1 MGQTLLRFGVVL
13 GLGLGMAAAGSHT
26 GTSWQGIPVF
36 ALCALLAFTIQWLA
50 FLPAW
55 RLQTEAF
62 YDLTGALTYLSVTWL
77 AVALTPDQSALG
89 LLLAG
94 CISLWALRLG
104 SFLFLRIRADGKDSR
119 FDRIKPYAGRFLFT
133 WTLQGLW
140 VVITAGCALAAISSG
155 RAAEP
160 VGLAITGLILWLF
173 GFVVEVVADQQ
184 KRRFRHANSAERFID
199 TGLWAYSR
207 HPNYFGE
214 ILLWL
219 GIALMAMPA
228 LAGWQW
234 ATLISPLFVFL
245 LLTRV
250 SGIPL
255 LERKAEQRWGQNP
268 DWQAYKAR
276 TPALIPRLRAR
287 SAVPRA

>member
-1 MGQTLLRFGVVL
+1 
-13 GLGLGMAAAGSHT
+13 
-26 GTSWQGIPVF
+26 
-36 ALCALLAFTIQWLA
+36 
-50 FLPAW
+50 
-55 RLQTEAF
+55 
-62 YDLTGALTYLSVTWL
+62 
-77 AVALTPDQSALG
+77 
-89 LLLAG
+89 
-94 CISLWALRLG
+94 
-104 SFLFLRIRADGKDSR
+104 
-119 FDRIKPYAGRFLFT
+119 
-133 WTLQGLW
+133 
-140 VVITAGCALAAISSG
+140 
-155 RAAEP
+155 
-160 VGLAITGLILWLF
+160 
-173 GFVVEVVADQQ
+173 
-184 KRRFRHANSAERFID
+184 D
-199 TGLWAYSR
+199 TGLWAYCR

-219 GIALMAMPA
+219 GIALMALPA